1 MRRLLVAAAATLV
14 STTPLAADEAR
25 IAIIIDDLGY
35 RAADGV
41 RAVELPGPV
50 AVAVLPD
57 APLAATL
64 ARAAH
69 AAGKQ
74 VLVHLPLQAVH
85 DDGLDEP
92 GSIMLDTTR
101 RGFSEA
107 FRRAVLAVPH
117 ASGVNNH
124 RGSLLTRHPGHM
136 RWLMEEIGDQHSWF
150 FVDSYTTHHSVAL
163 TIAREHGIPAA
174 KRDVFLDSRRDTES
188 IEREFERLKRL
199 ARERGAA
206 IGIGHPFPETLAVL
220 EALLPRLE
228 AEGIELVAPAELLES
243 GERPAEYRAGLTP
256 ARLLAQP

>member
-1 MRRLLVAAAATLV
+1 MIRLLGAVAATLI
-14 STTPLAADEAR
+14 STPLPAGDAR

-35 RAADGV
+35 RAADGA

-74 VLVHLPLQAVH
+74 VLVHLPLQAVR

-101 RGFSEA
+101 RGFTEA

-136 RWLMEEIGDQHSWF
+136 RWLMEEIGGQPTWF

-163 TIAREHGIPAA
+163 AIAREHGIPAA
-174 KRDVFLDSRRDTES
+174 RRDVFLDSHRDRAS
-188 IEREFERLKRL
+188 IEREFERLKRV
-199 ARERGAA
+199 ARERGSA

-220 EALLPRLE
+220 EAVLPRLE
-228 AEGIELVAPAELLES
+228 AEGIELVAPGELLD
-243 GERPAEYRAGLTP
+243 GDAGPTEYRARLTP
-256 ARLLAQP
+256 ARLVAQP

>member
-1 MRRLLVAAAATLV
+1 MTRYLAAVAAVLLSAPL
-14 STTPLAADEAR
+14 LAADAR
-25 IAIIIDDLGY
+25 VAIIIDDLGY
-35 RAADGV
+35 RKAEGV

-69 AAGKQ
+69 AAGKE
-74 VLVHLPLQAVH
+74 VLVHLPLQAVR

-101 RGFSEA
+101 QGFSEA

-136 RWLMEEIGDQHSWF
+136 RWLMEEIGGQATWF

-163 TIAREHGIPAA
+163 AIAREHGIPAA
-174 KRDVFLDSRRDTES
+174 KRDVFLDSERDPAS
-188 IEREFERLKRL
+188 IERAFERLKRL
-199 ARERGAA
+199 AREQGSA
-206 IGIGHPFPETLAVL
+206 IGIGHPFPETLEFL
-220 EALLPRLE
+220 EAALPRLA
-228 AEGIELVAPAELLES
+228 AEGIELIAPGDVLDSRES
-243 GERPAEYRAGLTP
+243 PTEYRAGLDS
-256 ARLLAQP
+256 ARVLAKP